1 MVHWNRIKDIN
12 GKIGYMTKIWLYVGL
27 VFLVVL
33 NSCNNNQPLFKLILP
48 SESGIEFQN
57 TLSPTDSVNILSF
70 EYFYNGASVSVGDFN
85 NDGLSDLFFVG
96 NMVSNKLYLNRGS
109 LKFEDVSEIAGIE
122 NIGIWNAG
130 SALADVNNDGFLD
143 IYVCANVN
151 PDISKRANSLF
162 INTGLNEQGI
172 PVFQNMA
179 KEFGVEEFGYSQN
192 AAFLDYDKDG
202 DLDLYVLT
210 NYVGVNGPAGYHPKI
225 TDGSAETNDQLYR
238 NNGDNTFTNVT
249 IEAGIVYEGYG
260 LGLAIADINLD
271 GYPDIYVGN
280 DYVTNDLIYIN
291 NQDGTFSNQAK
302 HFLKHQCR
310 FSMGNDIA
318 DINND
323 GLVDIFTLDML
334 PSNNYRKKSSVDGGG
349 SYQTYR
355 STENLNYEYQY
366 VRNMMQ
372 INNGNAPFSEI
383 GQLLGLHETDWSWS
397 PLFADFDN
405 DGNKDL
411 LISTGFPKDLT
422 NIDYIRFRNDVG
434 MFTKSNQ
441 LLSMIPELKLPN
453 RAYKN
458 NGNLTFTDNTITWGL
473 NSSPSYSNGA
483 AFADLDNDGDLDYI
497 VSNIDDKVHLYE
509 NTLYS
514 GHSKKSDP
522 HYLRVKLTGKFRGG
536 ELGTKI
542 TLFFNNDSIQYCD
555 FSIYRGY
562 LSTMENFVHF
572 GLGNHTKVNKV
583 EIIWPDGKKQV
594 LRDIE
599 ANQVLEVNYKN
610 AKEQKPKTKS
620 TKDDYGQKYFRE
632 ITSDLGISFLHKEF
646 DQIDYFIQRTL
657 PHKFSQAGPGIAVGD
672 INGDGLE
679 DFIVGGSSFFNATIF
694 MQNDSG
700 NFSQTEL
707 VKVFEKYSEDEGL
720 LLFDADNDKDLDLYV
735 VSGSYEFVQGNE
747 RYKDRLYLNDGK
759 GNFTMSKDII
769 PEETTSGS
777 CVRAAD
783 FDGDGDLDLFVGG
796 RVITGE
802 YPFSPNSYIFRNDNG
817 IFNDVTDEICSSLKK
832 AGMITDAIWTDY
844 DNNGTTD
851 LIVVGE
857 FMSINIYKNTGSVLT
872 KVEDSGIN
880 QYSGWWNSITGAD
893 FDKDGDTDYMV
904 GNLGLNNIYNITFD
918 RPLRIYAKDFDNN
931 GSIDPILSCYY
942 KTNSGEMDE
951 YPVHSL
957 DMLNGQIPNSKNY
970 FDSYKKYAGYTMQQ
984 LLALYNTNDLLVLE
998 ANYPLTSYMENLG
1011 NGKFELKALPQV
1023 TQFAPVNGMQVD
1035 DVNNDG
1041 NPDLIL
1047 VGNDFGNEIISGRY
1061 DALNGVV
1068 LLGDG
1073 KGEFHALSTL
1083 ESGFIVPG
1091 DAKALAR
1098 LSGKFQDMFIATQNI
1113 DSLMVYA
1120 NITKADQK
1128 KKIYKPLTYDSWAEL
1143 KYKSGQTEKVE
1154 FYFGAG
1160 YLTQSSRAISIPDDV
1175 VELVIHGFN
1184 GKTKNVD
1191 LELLDVPLQIN
1202 NTKEN
1207 SE

>member
-1 MVHWNRIKDIN
+1 MNYIKSKIVH
-12 GKIGYMTKIWLYVGL
+12 MTKIGLYFGLFFLL
-27 VFLVVL
+27 VFS
-33 NSCNNNQPLFKLILP
+33 SCNNNQPLFRLIP
-48 SESGIEFQN
+48 SAESGIEFQN
-57 TLSPTDSVNILSF
+57 TLSPTDSINILSF
-70 EYFYNGASVSVGDFN
+70 EYFYNGASVSIGDFN
-85 NDGLSDLFFVG
+85 NDGLSDLFFTG
-96 NMVSNKLYLNRGS
+96 NMVSNKLYLNRGN

-122 NIGIWNAG
+122 NIDRWNAG

-143 IYVCANVN
+143 IYVCSNVN
-151 PDISKRANSLF
+151 TDISKRGNSLF
-162 INTGLNEQGI
+162 INMGLNEQGI
-172 PVFQNMA
+172 PVFQNKA

-210 NYVGVNGPAGYHPKI
+210 NYVGVDGPAGYHPKI
-225 TDGSAETNDQLYR
+225 IDGSAETNDQLYR
-238 NNGDNTFTNVT
+238 NNGNNTFTNVT

-260 LGLAIADINLD
+260 LGLAITDINLD
-271 GYPDIYVGN
+271 GFPDIYVGN

-291 NQDGTFSNQAK
+291 NQDGTFSNKAK
-302 HFLKHQCR
+302 NLLKHQSR

-334 PSNNYRKKSSVDGGG
+334 PSNNFRKKTSVDGGG

-355 STENLNYEYQY
+355 STEKLGYEYQY
-366 VRNMMQ
+366 MRNMVQ

-383 GQLLGLHETDWSWS
+383 GQLLKVHQTDWSWS

-434 MFTKSNQ
+434 MFTKSKQ
-441 LLSMIPELKLPN
+441 LLSIIPELKLPN
-453 RAYKN
+453 RVYKN
-458 NGNLTFTDNTITWGL
+458 SGNLTFTDNTTEWGL
-473 NSSPSYSNGA
+473 NTSPAYSNGA

-497 VSNIDDKVHLYE
+497 VSNIDDEVYLYE
-509 NTLYS
+509 NTTYS
-514 GHSKKSDP
+514 GRIKESDP
-522 HYLRVKLTGKFRGG
+522 HYLRLKLNGKFGGG

-542 TLFFNNDSIQYCD
+542 TLFYNNDSIQYCD
-555 FSIYRGY
+555 YSIYRGY

-572 GLGNHTKVNKV
+572 GLGSYSKVSKL
-583 EIIWPDGKKQV
+583 EIVWPDGKKQV
-594 LRDIE
+594 LQNIK
-599 ANQVLEVNYKN
+599 ANQVLEVNYDD
-610 AKEQKPKTKS
+610 AKEQKPPTKS
-620 TKDDYGQKYFRE
+620 EKVDYGQKYFSE
-632 ITSDLGISFLHKEF
+632 ISSDLGISFLHKEF
-646 DQIDYFIQRTL
+646 DQIDYYIQRTL
-657 PHKFSQAGPGIAVGD
+657 PHKFSQDGPGIAVGD

-679 DFIVGGSSFFNATIF
+679 DFIVGGSSFFNTTIF
-694 MQNDSG
+694 TQNDSG

-707 VKVFEKYSEDEGL
+707 IKVHEKYNEDEGL

-735 VSGSYEFVQGNE
+735 VSGSYEFVSGNE

-759 GNFTMSKDII
+759 GKFTISKGLI

-802 YPFSPNSYIFRNDNG
+802 YPFSPASYIFRNDNG
-817 IFNDVTDEICSSLKK
+817 IFNDATDEICSALKT

-857 FMSINIYKNTGSVLT
+857 FMSINIYKNTGSDFI
-872 KVEDSGIN
+872 KIEDSGVN
-880 QYSGWWNSITGAD
+880 EYSGWWNSINGAD
-893 FDKDGDTDYMV
+893 FDKDGDTDYV
-904 GNLGLNNIYNITFD
+904 IGNLGLNNFYNITFD
-918 RPLRIYAKDFDNN
+918 KPLRIYAKDFDNN
-931 GSIDPILSCYY
+931 GSIDPILSCYF
-942 KTNSGEMDE
+942 KSNSGEMAE

-957 DMLNGQIPNSKNY
+957 DMLHGQIPYLKNR
-970 FDSYKKYAGYTMQQ
+970 FDSYKMYAEVTMQD
-984 LLALYNTNDLLVLE
+984 LLSLFNMNDLLVLE
-998 ANYPLTSYMENLG
+998 ANYPHTSYMENLG
-1011 NGKFELKALPQV
+1011 NGKFELKALPKV
-1023 TQFAPVNGMQVD
+1023 TQFAPVNGMQID
-1035 DVNNDG
+1035 DINNDG
-1041 NPDLIL
+1041 NLDIIL

-1073 KGEFHALSTL
+1073 KGEFHALTSL

-1098 LSGKFQDMFIATQNI
+1098 LSGKFHNLYIATQNR
-1113 DSLMVYA
+1113 DSMMIYV
-1120 NITKADQK
+1120 NNRKADL
-1128 KKIYKPLTYDSWAEL
+1128 KIKTFNPLTSDSWAEL
-1143 KYKSGQTEKVE
+1143 VYKSGQTEKVE
-1154 FYFGAG
+1154 FYYGAG
-1160 YLTQSSRAISIPDDV
+1160 YLTQSSRAISVPDNV
-1175 VELVIHGFN
+1175 VKLVIHEFN
-1184 GKTKNVD
+1184 GKIRNVE
-1191 LELLDVPLQIN
+1191 LESLNVPSLVY
-1202 NTKEN
+1202 NTKE
-1207 SE
+1207 SREKTSF

>member
-1 MVHWNRIKDIN
+1 
-12 GKIGYMTKIWLYVGL
+12 MTKTGLYFGL

-33 NSCNNNQPLFKLILP
+33 SSCNNNQPLFRLIP
-48 SESGIEFQN
+48 SAESGIEFQN
-57 TLSPTDSVNILSF
+57 ILSPTDSINILSF

-85 NDGLSDLFFVG
+85 NDGLSDLFFIG
-96 NMVSNKLYLNRGS
+96 NMVSNKLYLNRGN

-122 NIGIWNAG
+122 NIDIWNAG

-172 PVFQNMA
+172 PVFQNKA

-210 NYVGVNGPAGYHPKI
+210 NYVGVEGPAGYHPKI
-225 TDGSAETNDQLYR
+225 IDGSAETNDQLYR
-238 NNGDNTFTNVT
+238 NNGNNTFTNVT

-271 GYPDIYVGN
+271 GFPDIYVGN

-291 NQDGTFSNQAK
+291 NQDGTFSNRAK
-302 HFLKHQCR
+302 YFLKHQSR

-323 GLVDIFTLDML
+323 GLVDIFTLDMI
-334 PSNNYRKKSSVDGGG
+334 PSTNYRKKTSVNGGG
-349 SYQTYR
+349 SYQTYT
-355 STENLNYEYQY
+355 STKNLDYEYQY
-366 VRNMMQ
+366 MRNMVQ

-383 GQLLGLHETDWSWS
+383 GQLLGLYQTDWSWA
-397 PLFADFDN
+397 PLFADVDN

-411 LISTGFPKDLT
+411 LITTGFPKDLI

-434 MFTKSNQ
+434 MFTKANQ
-441 LLSMIPELKLPN
+441 LLSIIPELKLPN

-458 NGNLTFTDNTITWGL
+458 NGNLSFTDNSIEWGL
-473 NSSPSYSNGA
+473 NIPSFSNGV

-514 GHSKKSDP
+514 NHLKDSDP
-522 HYLRVKLTGKFRGG
+522 HYLRLKLIGKFRGG

-542 TLFFNNDSIQYCD
+542 TLFYNNDSIQYCD
-555 FSIYRGY
+555 YSIYRGY

-572 GLGNHTKVNKV
+572 GLGNHTEVSKL
-583 EIIWPDGKKQV
+583 EIVWPDGKKQV
-594 LRDIE
+594 LQNIK
-599 ANQVLEVNYKN
+599 ANQVLEVNYDD
-610 AKEQKPKTKS
+610 AKEQMQTTDSIKA
-620 TKDDYGQKYFRE
+620 DYGRKYFRE
-632 ITSDLGISFLHKEF
+632 ISSDLGISFIHKEF
-646 DQIDYFIQRTL
+646 DQIDYYIQRTL

-679 DFIVGGSSFFNATIF
+679 DFIVGGSSFFNTTIF
-694 MQNDSG
+694 TQDESG
-700 NFSQTEL
+700 SFSQTE
-707 VKVFEKYSEDEGL
+707 VIKVHEKYNEDEGL

-735 VSGSYEFVQGNE
+735 VSGSYEFVAGNE

-759 GNFTMSKDII
+759 GNFAISKGLI

-796 RVITGE
+796 RVVTGE
-802 YPFSPNSYIFRNDNG
+802 YPFSPASYIFRNDNG
-817 IFNDVTDEICSSLKK
+817 VFIDATDEICSPLKK

-844 DNNGTTD
+844 DNNGTID

-857 FMSINIYKNTGSVLT
+857 FMSISIYKNTGSNLT
-872 KVEDSGIN
+872 KIEDSGIN
-880 QYSGWWNSITGAD
+880 EYSGWWNSINGAD
-893 FDKDGDTDYMV
+893 FDKDGDTDYVV
-904 GNLGLNNIYNITFD
+904 GNLGLNNIYNISFD
-918 RPLRIYAKDFDNN
+918 KPLRIYAKDFDNN

-951 YPVHSL
+951 YPAHSL
-957 DMLNGQIPNSKNY
+957 DMINGQIPKLKNH
-970 FDSYKKYAGYTMQQ
+970 FDSYKKYAEVNMQQ
-984 LLALYNTNDLLVLE
+984 LLLLFDTDDLLVLE

-1011 NGKFELKALPQV
+1011 DGKFVLKALPQV
-1023 TQFAPVNGMQVD
+1023 TQFAPVNGMQIN

-1041 NPDLIL
+1041 NLDLIL

-1073 KGEFHALSTL
+1073 KGEFRALSSM

-1091 DAKALAR
+1091 DAKAFAK
-1098 LSGKFQDMFIATQNI
+1098 LSGKFQDMYIATQNI
-1113 DSLMVYA
+1113 DSLMIYV
-1120 NITKADQK
+1120 NNTKADQNR
-1128 KKIYKPLTYDSWAEL
+1128 KIYKPLNSDSWAEL
-1143 KYKSGQTEKVE
+1143 EYKSGQIEKVE

-1160 YLTQSSRAISIPDDV
+1160 YLTQSSRVISIPDNV
-1175 VELVIHGFN
+1175 VKLVIHEFN
-1184 GKTKNVD
+1184 GKTRNVE
-1191 LELLDVPLQIN
+1191 LESLNVPPQIN
-1202 NTKEN
+1202 ITKE
-1207 SE
+1207 SREKTSF